1 MNVDTN
7 TIEVKLGFS
16 FRNKSLLEQA
26 LRHPSYVNEHPESGD
41 SNQRMEFLGDA
52 FLDAFV
58 ALTLYQEHPSVDEG
72 LLTEMRSQIVSGRTL
87 ARAARRLDIG
97 EHLLLGQERSPAEEV
112 DGTPTW
118 QRPWKPCW
126 ARRFLTA
133 ATTPHQKL
141 ALSMLKP
148 ELSEIGS
155 EKAGNPKSSLQA
167 AVHRLGKDSP
177 MYRLVGSEGPAHRQ
191 RFIVEVL
198 VDGDVLGE
206 GQGRRKLDAEQEAAR
221 QALAKLEPEHLSN

>member
-7 TIEVKLGFS
+7 TIEAKLGLS

-26 LRHPSYVNEHPESGD
+26 LRHPSYVNEHPESGE

-58 ALTLYQEHPSVDEG
+58 ALTLYQKYPSVDEG

-87 ARAARRLDIG
+87 ARVARRLDIG
-97 EHLLLGQERSPAEEV
+97 NHLLLGQGEIASGGNGRESN
-112 DGTPTW
+112 
-118 QRPWKPCW
+118 
-126 ARRFLTA
+126 LA
-133 ATTPHQKL
+133 AALEALLGAALLDRGYHAAQKL

-155 EKAGNPKSSLQA
+155 EQVGNPKSRLQEV
-167 AVHRLGKDSP
+167 VHLLRKASAT
-177 MYRLVGSEGPAHRQ
+177 YRLISSEGPAHRQ
-191 RFIVEVL
+191 RFVVEVL
-198 VDGDVLGE
+198 VDREVLGK

-221 QALAKLEPEHLSN
+221 QALKKLEPVP

>member
-1 MNVDTN
+1 MDVDAN
-7 TIEVKLGFS
+7 TIEVKLDFS

-87 ARAARRLDIG
+87 ARVARHLDIG
-97 EHLLLGQERSPAEEV
+97 KHLLLGQGEIASGGNGRESN
-112 DGTPTW
+112 
-118 QRPWKPCW
+118 
-126 ARRFLTA
+126 LA
-133 ATTPHQKL
+133 AALEALLGAALLDRGYHAAQKL
-141 ALSMLKP
+141 ALSMLKT

-155 EKAGNPKSSLQA
+155 EKAGNPKSRLQQV
-167 AVHRLGKDSP
+167 VHRMGKASP
-177 MYRLVGSEGPAHRQ
+177 TYRLIGSEGPAHRQ
-191 RFIVEVL
+191 MFVVEVL
-198 VDGDVLGE
+198 VDGEVLGK

-221 QALAKLEPEHLSN
+221 EALNKLEHMP

>member
-1 MNVDTN
+1 MNVDADM
-7 TIEVKLGFS
+7 IEAKLGFS

-97 EHLLLGQERSPAEEV
+97 EHLLLGQGEIASGGSRRASNLAAALEALLGAALL
-112 DGTPTW
+112 DRGYNAA
-118 QRPWKPCW
+118 QR
-126 ARRFLTA
+126 
-133 ATTPHQKL
+133 L

-148 ELSEIGS
+148 ELSEIAS
-155 EKAGNPKSSLQA
+155 EKAGNPKSSLQQ
-167 AVHRLGKDSP
+167 VLHRLGKDSP
-177 MYRLVGSEGPAHRQ
+177 TYRLIGSEGPAHRQ
-191 RFIVEVL
+191 RFTVEVL
-198 VDGDVLGE
+198 VDGEVLGK

-221 QALAKLEPEHLSN
+221 QALKKLESVP

>member
-7 TIEVKLGFS
+7 MIEAKLGLS

-26 LRHPSYVNEHPESGD
+26 LRHPSYVNEHPESGE

-58 ALTLYQEHPSVDEG
+58 ALTLYQKHPSVDEG

-87 ARAARRLDIG
+87 AKVARRLDIG
-97 EHLLLGQERSPAEEV
+97 NHLLLGQGEIASGGNGRESN
-112 DGTPTW
+112 
-118 QRPWKPCW
+118 
-126 ARRFLTA
+126 LA
-133 ATTPHQKL
+133 AALEALLGAALLDRGYHAAQKL
-141 ALSMLKP
+141 ALSMLKT

-155 EKAGNPKSSLQA
+155 EKAGNPKSRLQQV
-167 AVHRLGKDSP
+167 VHQRGKASP
-177 MYRLVGSEGPAHRQ
+177 TYRLIGSEGPAHRQ
-191 RFIVEVL
+191 MFVVEVL
-198 VDGDVLGE
+198 VDEDVLGK

-221 QALAKLEPEHLSN
+221 LALKKLGT

>member
-1 MNVDTN
+1 MNVDAD
-7 TIEVKLGFS
+7 TIEAKLDFS

-58 ALTLYQEHPSVDEG
+58 ALKLYQKHPSVDEG
-72 LLTEMRSQIVSGRTL
+72 LLTEMRSQIVSGKTL
-87 ARAARRLDIG
+87 AGAARRLDIG
-97 EHLLLGQERSPAEEV
+97 KHLLLGQGEMASGGNGRESN
-112 DGTPTW
+112 
-118 QRPWKPCW
+118 
-126 ARRFLTA
+126 LA
-133 ATTPHQKL
+133 AALEALLGAALLDRGYQAAQKL

-148 ELSEIGS
+148 ELAEIGS
-155 EKAGNPKSSLQA
+155 EKAGNPKSSLQG
-167 AVHRLGKDSP
+167 VLHRMGKDSP
-177 MYRLVGSEGPAHRQ
+177 TYRLVGSEGPAHRQ

-198 VDGDVLGE
+198 VDGDVLGQ

-221 QALAKLEPEHLSN
+221 EALEKLGPSPEHD